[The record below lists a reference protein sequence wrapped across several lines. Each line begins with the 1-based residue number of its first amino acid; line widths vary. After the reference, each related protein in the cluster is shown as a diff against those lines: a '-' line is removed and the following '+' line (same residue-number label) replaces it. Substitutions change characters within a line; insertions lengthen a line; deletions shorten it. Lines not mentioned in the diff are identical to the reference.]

1 MSDLSNFKAET
12 EARRH
17 AGATSRDSR
26 YSQVINRYLGAVN
39 YPDPYAVR
47 PLPAPVHELP
57 PPLAAQG
64 FILAGVDD
72 SPISYVAADH
82 AAIEAELHGWDLRLL
97 TVRRSSTDDA
107 GSSLLQRLTE
117 RVHASSATV
126 AVNSALAVSASPAQ
140 VLLAEAD
147 GARLAV
153 VGHRHGATTTALG
166 RSVADRVARHHP
178 GPVLVVR
185 MPGWPGGADFGRRPL
200 VAAVDGT
207 APAQQAV
214 DFALDEAR
222 VRGCELVLLHVVGD
236 RMDLARRLETR
247 DGVPVH
253 HRILSGDPV
262 AALIEES
269 GRAAA
274 IVVGRYR
281 HGGWSGSL
289 LRPAAAQLSQRAR
302 CPVFLVG

>member
-17 AGATSRDSR
+17 AGAVLRENR
-26 YSQVINRYLGAVN
+26 FSQVINRYLGAVN

-47 PLPAPVHELP
+47 PLPAPISELP
-57 PPLAAQG
+57 PAIEARG
-64 FILAGVDD
+64 FVLAGVDD
-72 SPISYVAADH
+72 SPISFVAADH

-97 TVRRSSTDDA
+97 TVRHRAADDTGPA
-107 GSSLLQRLTE
+107 LLQRLTE

-126 AVNSALAVSASPAQ
+126 AVSSAIVVAPSPAP
-140 VLLAEAD
+140 VLIAEAD
-147 GARLAV
+147 GAALAV

-166 RSVADRVARHHP
+166 RSVADRLARHHR
-178 GPVLVVR
+178 GPVLLVR
-185 MPGWPGGADFGRRPL
+185 MPGWPGGADFGRRPM
-200 VAAVDGT
+200 VAAVDGS
-207 APAQQAV
+207 APAREAV
-214 DFALDEAR
+214 DFALAEAR
-222 VRGCELVLLHVVGD
+222 VRGCELTLLHVVGD

-253 HRILSGDPV
+253 HRILSGDPI

-281 HGGWSGSL
+281 RGGRSGSL
-289 LRPAAAQLSQRAR
+289 LRPAAAQLAQNAR